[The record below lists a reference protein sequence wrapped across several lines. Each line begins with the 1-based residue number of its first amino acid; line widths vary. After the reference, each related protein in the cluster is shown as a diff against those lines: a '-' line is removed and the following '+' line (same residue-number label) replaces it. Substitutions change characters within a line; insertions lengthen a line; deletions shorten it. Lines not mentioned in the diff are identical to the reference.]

1 MNSLGG
7 YPMGAEHDS
16 SAPYNQKDTSVKEF
30 DVVIS
35 QTLSK
40 STTVYTNDY
49 KEEVDEDE
57 EGKRIVTNT
66 SDTNWLEAY
75 KENHLTLPNLLKDV
89 REILKDN
96 YRRKAEW
103 YNKKKLKFYIDEL
116 SNWVED
122 EIEVVED

>member
-1 MNSLGG
+1 MSSLGG
-7 YPMGAEHDS
+7 YPIGAEHDS
-16 SAPYNQKDTSVKEF
+16 LAPYNQKDTSVKEF

-57 EGKRIVTNT
+57 EGKRLVTNT

-75 KENHLTLPNLLKDV
+75 KENHLTLPNLLKNV

-96 YRRKAEW
+96 LRKSKWDE
-103 YNKKKLKFYIDEL
+103 KKNLKFYIDEL

-122 EIEVVED
+122 EIEVVKD

>member
-1 MNSLGG
+1 MSSLGG

-57 EGKRIVTNT
+57 EGKRLVTNT
-66 SDTNWLEAY
+66 SNTNWLEAY
-75 KENHLTLPNLLKDV
+75 EEIHLTLPNLLKNV

-96 YRRKAEW
+96 LRKSKWDE
-103 YNKKKLKFYIDEL
+103 KKNLKFYIDEL

-122 EIEVVED
+122 EIEVVKD

>member
-1 MNSLGG
+1 MSSLGG

-40 STTVYTNDY
+40 CTTVYTKDY

-75 KENHLTLPNLLKDV
+75 EVNHLTLPNLLKNV

-96 YRRKAEW
+96 L
-103 YNKKKLKFYIDEL
+103 KKSKWDDKKNLKFYIDEL

-122 EIEVVED
+122 DLEVIENR

>member
-1 MNSLGG
+1 MSSLGG
-7 YPMGAEHDS
+7 YPIGAEHDS

-57 EGKRIVTNT
+57 EGKRLVTNT

-75 KENHLTLPNLLKDV
+75 KENHLTLPNLLKSV

-96 YRRKAEW
+96 LRKSKWDE
-103 YNKKKLKFYIDEL
+103 KKNLKFYIDEL

-122 EIEVVED
+122 EIEVVKD

>member
-1 MNSLGG
+1 MSSLGG
-7 YPMGAEHDS
+7 YPMGAEHNS

-57 EGKRIVTNT
+57 EGKRLVTNT

-75 KENHLTLPNLLKDV
+75 KENHLTLPNLLKNV

-96 YRRKAEW
+96 LRKSKWDE
-103 YNKKKLKFYIDEL
+103 KKNLKFYIDEL

-122 EIEVVED
+122 EIEVVKD

>member
-1 MNSLGG
+1 MSSLGG
-7 YPMGAEHDS
+7 YPIGAEHDS

-57 EGKRIVTNT
+57 EGKRLVTNT

-75 KENHLTLPNLLKDV
+75 KENHLTLPNLLRNV

-96 YRRKAEW
+96 LRKSKWDE
-103 YNKKKLKFYIDEL
+103 KKNLKFYIDEL

-122 EIEVVED
+122 EIEVVKD

>member
-1 MNSLGG
+1 MSSLGG
-7 YPMGAEHDS
+7 YPMGAEHNS

-57 EGKRIVTNT
+57 EGKRLVTNT

-96 YRRKAEW
+96 LRKSKWNE
-103 YNKKKLKFYIDEL
+103 KKNLKFYIDEL

-122 EIEVVED
+122 EIEVVKD

>member
-1 MNSLGG
+1 MSSLGG

-16 SAPYNQKDTSVKEF
+16 SAPYNQKDTSIKEF

-57 EGKRIVTNT
+57 EGKRLVTNT

-75 KENHLTLPNLLKDV
+75 KENHLTLPNLLRNI

-96 YRRKAEW
+96 LRKSKWDE
-103 YNKKKLKFYIDEL
+103 KKNLKFYIDEL

-122 EIEVVED
+122 EIEVVKD

>member
-1 MNSLGG
+1 MSSLGG
-7 YPMGAEHDS
+7 YPIGAEHDS

-30 DVVIS
+30 DVIIS

-57 EGKRIVTNT
+57 EGKRLVTNT

-75 KENHLTLPNLLKDV
+75 KENHLTLPNLLKNV

-96 YRRKAEW
+96 LRKSKWDE
-103 YNKKKLKFYIDEL
+103 KKNLKFYIDEL

-122 EIEVVED
+122 EIEVVKD

>member
-1 MNSLGG
+1 MSSLGG
-7 YPMGAEHDS
+7 YPIGAEHDS

-57 EGKRIVTNT
+57 EGKRLVTNT
-66 SDTNWLEAY
+66 LDTNWLEAY
-75 KENHLTLPNLLKDV
+75 KENHLTLPNLLKNV

-96 YRRKAEW
+96 LRKSKWDE
-103 YNKKKLKFYIDEL
+103 KKNLKFYIDEL

-122 EIEVVED
+122 EIEVVKD

>member
-1 MNSLGG
+1 MSSLGG

-57 EGKRIVTNT
+57 EGKRLVTNT

-96 YRRKAEW
+96 LRKSKWDE
-103 YNKKKLKFYIDEL
+103 KKNLKFYIDEL

-122 EIEVVED
+122 EIEVVKD

>member
-1 MNSLGG
+1 MSSLGG
-7 YPMGAEHDS
+7 YPIGAEHDS

-57 EGKRIVTNT
+57 EGKRLVTNT
-66 SDTNWLEAY
+66 SDTNWLKAY
-75 KENHLTLPNLLKDV
+75 KENHLTLPNLLKNV

-96 YRRKAEW
+96 LRKSKWDE
-103 YNKKKLKFYIDEL
+103 KKNLKFYIDEL

-122 EIEVVED
+122 EIEVVKD

>member
-1 MNSLGG
+1 MSSLGG

-57 EGKRIVTNT
+57 EGKRLVTNT
-66 SDTNWLEAY
+66 SNTNWLEAY
-75 KENHLTLPNLLKDV
+75 EENHLTLPNLLKNV

-96 YRRKAEW
+96 LRKSKWGE
-103 YNKKKLKFYIDEL
+103 KKNLKFYIDEL

-122 EIEVVED
+122 EIEVVKD

>member
-1 MNSLGG
+1 MSSLGG
-7 YPMGAEHDS
+7 YPIGAEHDS

-49 KEEVDEDE
+49 KDEVDEDE
-57 EGKRIVTNT
+57 EGKRLVTNT

-75 KENHLTLPNLLKDV
+75 KENHLTLPNLLKNV

-96 YRRKAEW
+96 LRKSKWDE
-103 YNKKKLKFYIDEL
+103 KKNLKFYIDEL

-122 EIEVVED
+122 EIEVVKD

>member
-1 MNSLGG
+1 MSSLGG
-7 YPMGAEHDS
+7 YPIGAEHDS

-57 EGKRIVTNT
+57 EGKRLVTNT

-75 KENHLTLPNLLKDV
+75 KENHLTLPNLLKNV

-96 YRRKAEW
+96 LRKSKWDE
-103 YNKKKLKFYIDEL
+103 KKNLKFYIDEL

-122 EIEVVED
+122 EIEVVKD

>member
-7 YPMGAEHDS
+7 YPIGAEHDS
-16 SAPYNQKDTSVKEF
+16 SAPYNQKDTYVKEF

-57 EGKRIVTNT
+57 EGKRLVTNT

-75 KENHLTLPNLLKDV
+75 KENHLTLPNLLKNV

-96 YRRKAEW
+96 LRKSKWDE
-103 YNKKKLKFYIDEL
+103 KKNLKFYIDEL

-122 EIEVVED
+122 EIEVVKD

>member
-1 MNSLGG
+1 MSSLGG

-30 DVVIS
+30 NVVIS

-57 EGKRIVTNT
+57 EGKRLVTNT

-75 KENHLTLPNLLKDV
+75 KENHLTLPNLLKNV

-96 YRRKAEW
+96 LRKSKWDE
-103 YNKKKLKFYIDEL
+103 KKNLKFYIDEL

-122 EIEVVED
+122 EIEVVKD